1 MPGLSKT
8 GKWTSPNDL
17 GDNTPTTQSAPEA
30 FEMVLDGS
38 GASLRR
44 DAVDIR
50 FIVDLREGKGKLLNS
65 Q

>member
-1 MPGLSKT
+1 
-8 GKWTSPNDL
+8 
-17 GDNTPTTQSAPEA
+17 
-30 FEMVLDGS
+30 MVLDGS